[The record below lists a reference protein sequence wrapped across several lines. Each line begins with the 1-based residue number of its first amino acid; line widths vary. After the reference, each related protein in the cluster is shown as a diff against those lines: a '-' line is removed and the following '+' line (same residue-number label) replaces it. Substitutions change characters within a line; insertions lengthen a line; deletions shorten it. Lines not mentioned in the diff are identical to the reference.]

1 MGKSRNFR
9 RLRWLLCLAVLMSL
23 AGCASAGP
31 DAYSRAVENY
41 SRGRIAEALS
51 EYREAIRVNP
61 DDPKPKFNM
70 AVIFQDQGR
79 VEEAE
84 SIYRA
89 ILDRNPGYA
98 PAWSNLASVQEKRGQ
113 ADAAEKSYRRAL
125 EVDRDNPWAA
135 SQFGYFYF
143 RAGRLDEARALF
155 EESLRRNPRCSNAW
169 FGLAE
174 IAEKRGDAGAAI
186 KDYDKVIL
194 FNPSDLPAYLR
205 AADLRIA
212 RGERDAAIGLL
223 RRAVKVD
230 PRRSDIHFLLGRLLR
245 EAGKWKEAE
254 KAFDEAK
261 DTGTPPAECDRELSF
276 VYTKLAEEAAAGAG
290 GERSE
295 TRK

>member
-1 MGKSRNFR
+1 VEGRRQGRNR
-9 RLRWLLCLAVLMSL
+9 
-23 AGCASAGP
+23 AGRG
-31 DAYSRAVENY
+31 RAVEREGKNRAAWEKVEFFVGFFGRLC
-41 SRGRIAEALS
+41 SCPWRGAPPEGRTPTVSLS
-51 EYREAIRVNP
+51 KTTAGGVSPSDKRFPGEAIRANP

-84 SIYRA
+84 AIYRA

-143 RAGRLDEARALF
+143 RAGKLDEARALF

-174 IAEKRGDAGAAI
+174 IAEKRGDAAAAI
-186 KDYDKVIL
+186 KDYDKAIL

-212 RGERDAAIGLL
+212 RGEREAAIGLL
-223 RRAVKVD
+223 RRAS
-230 PRRSDIHFLLGRLLR
+230 RSIRAGRYPFFAWSPLR

-261 DTGTPPAECDRELSF
+261 DTGVLRRNATAN
-276 VYTKLAEEAAAGAG
+276 
-290 GERSE
+290 
-295 TRK
+295 